1 MDTLSTALENAINN
15 SEINKL
21 LDEIEL
27 PEGINEEDLKTFIG
41 VLSLPDSM
49 FDLIAPMMLEQ
60 LENECSSI
68 EYKQTTLMQLRK
80 SGGTIEDLRTQ
91 SDSIIQVFDEIKELS
106 QNKKDFLKAIFDI
119 TANALEE
126 FTEKERITIPIQF
139 LNENVQMPAYAHDTD
154 SGMDIYALEDITIK
168 PGETKLIP
176 TGIKVAIPDGYE
188 LQVRPKS
195 GRCLK
200 TKLRIANTPGTI
212 DAGYRDEI
220 GVIVDNIDPPIKEV
234 VITEDGK
241 MTGLE
246 YGSSYTIGKG
256 EKFAQLVLQKVP
268 QIIFR
273 KVEDINLY
281 SGDRGGGFGSSGLK

>member
-1 MDTLSTALENAINN
+1 MDNLSTALEDVINN
-15 SEINKL
+15 SELNTII
-21 LDEIEL
+21 DEIEL
-27 PEGINEEDLKTFIG
+27 PDGLSKDDLKTFIG
-41 VLSLPDSM
+41 VLNLPDYM

-91 SDSIIQVFDEIKELS
+91 SDSIIKAFDEIEELS

-139 LNENVQMPAYAHDTD
+139 LNKSVQMPTYAHDTD

-220 GVIVDNIDPPIKEV
+220 GVIVDNIEPPIKKIIYNYEDKT
-234 VITEDGK
+234 TEI
-241 MTGLE
+241 E